1 MKKLGLILVASMF
14 AAVLVAMSTSSSHA
28 TPVFK
33 KQFEEKYPALKSV
46 TDEQK
51 CNVCHYGKTKKNKN
65 DYGKALGELLKKDN
79 YKDALKIACII
90 PADDELYGVA
100 VKKGNKETLEL
111 INKGLA
117 AVTAKG
123 LDKEILK
130 KWLGTAD

>member
-1 MKKLGLILVASMF
+1 MKKLGLVLVASMF

-51 CNVCHYGKTKKNKN
+51 CNLCHYGKSKKNKN

-79 YKDALKIACII
+79 YKD
-90 PADDELYGVA
+90 ER
-100 VKKGNKETLEL
+100 VKAEPEKVKAEFEAAFTKVEAAKSKGGETFGER
-111 INKGLA
+111 IKAGKA
-117 AVTAKG
+117 P
-123 LDKEILK
+123 
-130 KWLGTAD
+130 GTPEEGN